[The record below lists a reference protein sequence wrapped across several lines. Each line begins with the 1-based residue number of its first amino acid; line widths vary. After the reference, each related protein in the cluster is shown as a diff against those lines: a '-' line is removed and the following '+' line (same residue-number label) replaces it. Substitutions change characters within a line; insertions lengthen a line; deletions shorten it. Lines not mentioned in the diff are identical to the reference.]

1 MLMGTGSESGAYD
14 ECIGTVVHD
23 DQGNERIR
31 GQYCNMFLKP
41 GNDSSLF
48 DFLLPEIS
56 KIHRRAYIGL
66 NMQHDGL
73 LPGFRF
79 GICSTTDC
87 DQADLQALM
96 SRLESPPESLLI
108 QSDSKAALIQLANL
122 DLGPPLARE
131 GLLGDRL
138 QISVRECVTSL
149 DPPLSP
155 VQIGMLAFHG
165 LIGLLVI
172 LGSSV
177 DLYLSSRKE
186 SQGRGTGTTLLC
198 AFSLPANLSLLLSR
212 DKDKTSDANTLRFL
226 HGIRAISMFWIVMS
240 HATFDYSFMNSAS
253 SNALHYLD
261 RLDACILTAAYAAV
275 DTFFYLS
282 VNYDGVVLL
291 VQFCK
296 VGMTVMP
303 RTRVSI
309 VAFASLSL
317 ACCSFSAWQ
326 MHDSRYTPVVMGVY
340 TSITDYTKM
349 LTGVYMLPTFH
360 GACYFMGC
368 IMALVLREFKPSN
381 ISRLSQAILWVVG
394 MSCCLTTIF
403 VRYDFNRG
411 EHSTK
416 EWVKIT
422 LAFWDRI
429 IWATFLA
436 ALTFLC
442 ANGSG
447 GIGL

>member
-1 MLMGTGSESGAYD
+1 MG
-14 ECIGTVVHD
+14 VFVHLWYIAAD
-23 DQGNERIR
+23 FQL
-31 GQYCNMFLKP
+31 FLV
-41 GNDSSLF
+41 
-48 DFLLPEIS
+48 
-56 KIHRRAYIGL
+56 A
-66 NMQHDGL
+66 
-73 LPGFRF
+73 
-79 GICSTTDC
+79 
-87 DQADLQALM
+87 
-96 SRLESPPESLLI
+96 
-108 QSDSKAALIQLANL
+108 
-122 DLGPPLARE
+122 
-131 GLLGDRL
+131 
-138 QISVRECVTSL
+138 
-149 DPPLSP
+149 
-155 VQIGMLAFHG
+155 
-165 LIGLLVI
+165 LLVI
-172 LGSSV
+172 
-177 DLYLSSRKE
+177 
-186 SQGRGTGTTLLC
+186 Q
-198 AFSLPANLSLLLSR
+198 
-212 DKDKTSDANTLRFL
+212 LRL
-226 HGIRAISMFWIVMS
+226 
-240 HATFDYSFMNSAS
+240 
-253 SNALHYLD
+253 
-261 RLDACILTAAYAAV
+261 
-275 DTFFYLS
+275 
-282 VNYDGVVLL
+282 
-291 VQFCK
+291 
-296 VGMTVMP
+296 

-447 GIGL
+447 GAVQKFLAWGAFVPLSRLCFGIYLVHIPWYFVSSNVRKELMYWSVYNVVTVAFTAYIWSLLIACIIFFVCEAPTGRISKLLLVPKRLFSEHEESTVAKYSEECYNISKLASKPVDKNESIQAQLTRLPQVQ